1 MFKSAAAVL
10 MIMDKPH
17 RADNAE
23 EFSKEC
29 QIKKPS

>member
-10 MIMDKPH
+10 MIMDKPR